1 MKILNEQRGKIT
13 SNSIASEKSFLKMNK
28 KEKIKNKHKMKVI
41 KSNLSVFHI
50 YIYIYRWNY
59 PLIKTEMAAIKASAG
74 SVISSGVW
82 LRGVGLTYMTASS
95 TGLSQNCGTEGFS
108 FPLAIE

>member
-50 YIYIYRWNY
+50 YIYRWNY

-74 SVISSGVW
+74 SMISSGVW

>member
-1 MKILNEQRGKIT
+1 
-13 SNSIASEKSFLKMNK
+13 MNK

-50 YIYIYRWNY
+50 YIYIYIYRWNY

-74 SVISSGVW
+74 SMISSGVW